1 VVSKFNSFMDKTL
14 FKSKTKFKQYNLY
27 LQELSKKITE
37 INLDFLKE
45 REINET
51 ILKEIEN
58 YFNIKKNGSKK
69 RQLLYIT
76 KLFRNLSFR
85 EMVIIECSLISKAKL
100 KIDLITNFYAEML
113 IENHNFFKNELLF
126 SEEILAMSLKYQE
139 SINSNQNENTRKE
152 LDFKIKSLI
161 KDFLNS
167 RV

>member
-1 VVSKFNSFMDKTL
+1 MDKTL

-37 INLDFLKE
+37 INLDYLKKKK
-45 REINET
+45 INET

-69 RQLLYIT
+69 RQLLYIS

-85 EMVIIECSLISKAKL
+85 EIINIECSLISKGKL
-100 KIDLITNFYAEML
+100 KIDQIINFYAEML
-113 IENHNFFKNELLF
+113 IENHDIFKNDLF
-126 SEEILAMSLKYQE
+126 FTDEILMTSLKYKE
-139 SINSNQNENTRKE
+139 LVDINQNENARKE

-167 RV
+167 KV

>member
-1 VVSKFNSFMDKTL
+1 MDKTL

-37 INLDFLKE
+37 INLDYLKKKK
-45 REINET
+45 INET

-69 RQLLYIT
+69 RQLLYIS

-85 EMVIIECSLISKAKL
+85 EIINIECSLISKGKL
-100 KIDLITNFYAEML
+100 KIDLIINFYAEML
-113 IENHNFFKNELLF
+113 IENHDIFKNDLF
-126 SEEILAMSLKYQE
+126 FTDEILMTSLKYKE
-139 SINSNQNENTRKE
+139 LVDINQNENARKE

-167 RV
+167 KV

>member
-1 VVSKFNSFMDKTL
+1 MDKTL

-45 REINET
+45 REINKN

-69 RQLLYIT
+69 RQLLYIS
-76 KLFRNLSFR
+76 KLFRNLSLK
-85 EMVIIECSLISKAKL
+85 EMVVIECSLISKAKL

-113 IENHNFFKNELLF
+113 LENHDFFKNELLF
-126 SEEILAMSLKYQE
+126 SEEILTISLKYKE

-152 LDFKIKSLI
+152 LNFKIKSLI

-167 RV
+167 KV